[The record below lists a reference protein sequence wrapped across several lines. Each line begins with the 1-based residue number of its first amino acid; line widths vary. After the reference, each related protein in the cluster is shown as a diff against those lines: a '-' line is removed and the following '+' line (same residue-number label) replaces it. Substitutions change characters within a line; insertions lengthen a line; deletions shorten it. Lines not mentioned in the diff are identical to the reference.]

1 MAQRRALFGEWQHE
15 MGSADSEL
23 RQRLRRERKE
33 ARREARRAFAEML
46 RASDELGPR
55 PSFSAARTLYGD
67 DPRWRALE
75 RQERDEAWDE
85 VEEELAARGKALLK
99 QREAR
104 CRRAGGARSL
114 LGASSEPCRRPSRR
128 RPSTSCSRG
137 SAWPGTRRGP
147 TSGRARASS
156 PTRAARRPRLAERVA
171 EPRVAP
177 ESTRRAMGYESH

>member
-67 DPRWRALE
+67 DPRWRA
-75 RQERDEAWDE
+75 RAVPIWW
-85 VEEELAARGKALLK
+85 
-99 QREAR
+99 
-104 CRRAGGARSL
+104 RR
-114 LGASSEPCRRPSRR
+114 
-128 RPSTSCSRG
+128 
-137 SAWPGTRRGP
+137 
-147 TSGRARASS
+147 
-156 PTRAARRPRLAERVA
+156 
-171 EPRVAP
+171 
-177 ESTRRAMGYESH
+177 